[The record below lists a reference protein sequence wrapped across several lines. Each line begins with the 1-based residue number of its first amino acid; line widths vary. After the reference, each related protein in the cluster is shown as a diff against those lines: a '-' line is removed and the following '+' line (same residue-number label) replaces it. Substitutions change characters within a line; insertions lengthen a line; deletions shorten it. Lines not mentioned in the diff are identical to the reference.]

1 MTDRQEPEIARSE
14 PARQTDL
21 TRLHAWHMCLASESA
36 PLLNELAALAV
47 KQELDPPSP
56 ALLTRLRKQW
66 PHDVVHAAIEL
77 TRACQR
83 ATVKFPHRA
92 DLIADIAG
100 LEQATS
106 DHVAEHKAKRFAKA
120 MPSRIV
126 DFCCGIGGDA
136 MRLQIICP
144 VIAIDRDPLRAWMAA
159 QNARCETIAT
169 DVESLDL
176 HEFLETTGTLFHID
190 PSRRD
195 EGAGSKRAWK
205 LNEYRPGPAFLRR
218 LLAIFPD
225 GAIKLGPGVDLDTL
239 IDIAPTHTTEVEI
252 INENGTLVQAVL
264 WCGKLAER
272 PGERTA
278 TRLDATG
285 ATRYSG
291 VPSPIPQSASAAF
304 TGYLLVPDPA
314 IERAGLVGTLAAK
327 LGIQSPFP
335 PLGLLCADAPVD
347 SPWFATFEVF
357 GEMPWR
363 IPAIRTWLKANDG
376 GIVEVKTRG
385 GAVETD
391 KAQRELR
398 GSGNTTYTVFG
409 LRMGRSRR
417 AIITRRIAQVAS
429 DS

>member
-1 MTDRQEPEIARSE
+1 M
-14 PARQTDL
+14 
-21 TRLHAWHMCLASESA
+21 
-36 PLLNELAALAV
+36 
-47 KQELDPPSP
+47 
-56 ALLTRLRKQW
+56 
-66 PHDVVHAAIEL
+66 VHAAIEL
-77 TRACQR
+77 TRARQR
-83 ATVKFPHRA
+83 STVKFPHRA

-106 DHVAEHKAKRFAKA
+106 DRVAEHKAKRFAKA

-126 DFCCGIGGDA
+126 DLCCGIGGDA
-136 MRLQIICP
+136 MRLQTICP

-159 QNARCETIAT
+159 QNARCKTIAT

-176 HEFLETTGTLFHID
+176 HELRETTGTLFHID

-195 EGAGSKRAWK
+195 EDAGSKRAWK
-205 LNEYRPGPAFLRR
+205 LHEYRPGPAFLRR
-218 LLAIFPD
+218 LLAISPD
-225 GAIKLGPGVDLDTL
+225 GAIKLGPGVDFDTL
-239 IDIAPTHTTEVEI
+239 IDLAPTHTAEVEV
-252 INENGTLVQAVL
+252 INENGALVQAIL
-264 WCGKLAER
+264 WCGKLAEC

-285 ATRYSG
+285 AVRYSG

-314 IERAGLVGTLAAK
+314 IERAGLVGTLAIE

-335 PLGLLCADAPVD
+335 PLGLLCADAPPD
-347 SPWFATFEVF
+347 SPWFAAFEVLD
-357 GEMPWR
+357 EMPWR
-363 IPAIRTWLKANDG
+363 IPTIRAWLKANDG

-391 KAQRELR
+391 KAQLELR
-398 GSGNTTYTVFG
+398 GSGNTIYAVFG
-409 LRMGRSRR
+409 LRMGRSRK
-417 AIITRRIAQVAS
+417 AVITRRIARVAS